1 MCVDV
6 LKRETV
12 HSFVS
17 QTKALFHINNK
28 LSYLPDWKNH
38 QFTPK
43 YFDVD
48 ADFIEEAVKFRKHN
62 EINYLYLNEVH
73 EDERLIE
80 SVMNELQQR
89 ADIPL
94 KVEITD
100 DTFFNLLKDS
110 NSPLNN
116 KAPEQYEAALR
127 GQAKVCQKYLPSLF
141 V

>member
-1 MCVDV
+1 MYPKNAAERFRALCVDV

-48 ADFIEEAVKFRKHN
+48 ADFIEEAVKFRKYN
-62 EINYLYLNEVH
+62 DENYVTEI
-73 EDERLIE
+73 
-80 SVMNELQQR
+80 Q
-89 ADIPL
+89 
-94 KVEITD
+94 
-100 DTFFNLLKDS
+100 F
-110 NSPLNN
+110 
-116 KAPEQYEAALR
+116 
-127 GQAKVCQKYLPSLF
+127 
-141 V
+141 